1 MTSPSR
7 LDAILRA
14 MTDPAFY
21 PHDVSRIEIRQT
33 HISAVLLTGQWV
45 YKLKKP
51 KNLGF
56 LDFRKL
62 ADRERF
68 CRREAELNGRLSSG
82 VYAGV
87 VGIHEDD
94 RGRLS
99 FGPGGRVIEYAVKM
113 RQLPDEANLARLLE
127 SGEFTDDRLQALG
140 GVLAAFHAGALR
152 SPDIDGFGDPE
163 LIRFNME
170 ENFEQIGPYVPG
182 LLDADKWEFIRQV
195 SRAFWQDHQDLFRH
209 RVRSGRIR
217 DGHGDLRADHVYLH
231 EGIQIIDCIEF
242 NDRFR
247 YGDTALDL
255 AFLKMDLDRLGFA
268 EAARSLVAF
277 YARAAS
283 DPEVYAL
290 LDFYAAYRAL
300 VRLKVSCMSMDQAD
314 EDRRARLQS
323 DIRAYLG
330 LAFRY
335 ALSFGRPTLWVFCGL
350 PASGKSTL
358 AERTA
363 AALFMPLFSSDTVRK
378 EDGETPGASVVPIDA
393 GPYRP
398 LLRGRI
404 YARLLNLAMERLRSG
419 SSVVLDATF
428 SESRWRRSAI
438 QLAEDLTTDIVF
450 AHCVCSTATLK
461 RRLAMRDAS
470 PGASDARLF
479 HLDEMQKRYEGF
491 DSSFEDT
498 YLRIDTDDTVESCL
512 HILLSGAHALKTKQA
527 ERVAGRLR

>member
-1 MTSPSR
+1 MTTPTR
-7 LDAILRA
+7 IDAILRA

-51 KNLGF
+51 KDLGF

-68 CRREAELNGRLSSG
+68 CRREAELNGRLSNG

-87 VGIHEDD
+87 VAIHEDD
-94 RGRLS
+94 HGRLS
-99 FGPGGRVIEYAVKM
+99 FGPGGRVVEYAVKM
-113 RQLPDEANLARLLE
+113 RQLPEEANLARLLE
-127 SGEFTDDRLQALG
+127 SGMFNDDRLEDLG
-140 GVLAAFHAGALR
+140 RVLAAFHAGALR
-152 SPDIDGFGDPE
+152 STDIDGFGDPD

-170 ENFEQIGPYVPG
+170 ENFEQIGPYASG
-182 LLDADKWEFIRQV
+182 LVDVEKWEFIRQV

-209 RVRSGRIR
+209 RVQSGRIR

-268 EAARSLVAF
+268 EASGRLVAF

-300 VRLKVSCMSMDQAD
+300 VRLKVSCMSLDQAD
-314 EDRRARLQS
+314 EDRRALLQS

-330 LAFRY
+330 LALRY

-358 AERTA
+358 AEATA
-363 AALFMPLFSSDTVRK
+363 EALFMPLFSSDAVRK
-378 EDGETPGASVVPIDA
+378 EDGEMSGASVVPIDA

-404 YARLLNLAMERLRSG
+404 YARLLNLAMERLRNG

-438 QLAEDLTTDIVF
+438 QLADDLKTDIVF

-461 RRLAMRDAS
+461 RRLAMRDTS

-479 HLDEMQKRYEGF
+479 HLDEMQKRYEVF
-491 DSSFEDT
+491 DSPPEDT
-498 YLRIDTDDTVESCL
+498 YLRIDTDETVESCL
-512 HILLSGAHALKTKQA
+512 HFLLSGAHALKTNQA
-527 ERVAGRLR
+527 ERIAGRLG